1 VQTVLWGVLI
11 VGLSV
16 ALALLGFAVVRRFV
30 PMEFRETHNANT
42 AVIFGALYVMYGL
55 LVGFSAYFASY
66 QYDNAQRTAETEASS
81 VHELHRLAEGFPDRE
96 RQKVQ
101 ELTESYARTVIED
114 GWPLMQEG
122 RVSAKA
128 GTISVELRRGV
139 LAFEPRTDWEDD
151 LYAQSLTLIGELDQN
166 RALRLL
172 EVREGIPSILWVV
185 LILGGVTTVC
195 FTYLLGVRT
204 EWLHVFMIAAYTL
217 FLALI
222 LFTIGALDYPFDGIV
237 QVNPDAFEDAL
248 SRMESS
254 GGR

>member
-1 VQTVLWGVLI
+1 MQKVLWGVLV
-11 VGLSV
+11 VGLAV

-66 QYDNAQRTAETEASS
+66 QYDNAQRTAEAEASS
-81 VHELHRLAEGFPDRE
+81 VQELHRLAEGFPEGGRRE
-96 RQKVQ
+96 VQ
-101 ELTESYARTVIED
+101 GLAESYTRTVVEE
-114 GWPLMQEG
+114 GWPLMEDG

-128 GTISVELRRGV
+128 GEISVELRRSI
-139 LAFEPRTDWEDD
+139 LAFEPRTDWEDE

-172 EVREGIPSILWVV
+172 EVREGIPFILWVV
-185 LILGGVTTVC
+185 LIVGGTTTVC

-217 FLALI
+217 VLALI
-222 LFTIGALDYPFDGIV
+222 LFTIGAPDYPFDGIA
-237 QVNPDAFEDAL
+237 QVDPGPFEDVL

-254 GGR
+254 RGR